1 MECFSTPIGKRLAR
15 CRTQQMQAKTKE
27 EADRFLAE
35 EVGLIDAMPGR
46 NRLEMYGQH
55 QQSLREHYEMGLFDG
70 KILMSLQ
77 YGTRER
83 PSILRTLQQWW
94 CMHIPFS

>member
-1 MECFSTPIGKRLAR
+1 MECFSTPIGKRLAQ
-15 CRTQQMQAKTKE
+15 CRTQQMQATTQE

-35 EVGLIDAMPGR
+35 EEGLIDAMLGR

-55 QQSLREHYEMGLFDG
+55 QQSLREHYEMGLLDG
-70 KILMSLQ
+70 QIMMSRQ

-83 PSILRTLQQWW
+83 PSILRALKQWLST
-94 CMHIPFS
+94 HIPFS